1 MRVIDLYHESFEQ
14 KLRLLAEGYRKRYGE
29 LLKYSVE
36 DEIQRFKIYKEQLR
50 PYVVD
55 AVEYMKVIRENK
67 LSMLVESSQAL
78 MLDLDYGSYPFC
90 TATPC
95 SIGGCIQGL
104 ALNPFEIRNI
114 IGVVKAY
121 STRVGAGMFPTE
133 QGGDIGKMLQEIGG
147 EIVGY

>member
-1 MRVIDLYHESFEQ
+1 M
-14 KLRLLAEGYRKRYGE
+14 LADGYRKRYGE

-36 DEIQRFKIYKEQLR
+36 DEIQRLKVYKEQLR
-50 PYVVD
+50 PYIID
-55 AVEYMKVIRENK
+55 AVAYMRDIREHK

-78 MLDLDYGSYPFC
+78 MLDLDYGSYPFV
-90 TATPC
+90 TATQC

-104 ALNPFEIRNI
+104 ALNPFDIRNI

-121 STRVGAGMFPTE
+121 TTRVGSGVFPTE
-133 QGGDIGKMLQEIGG
+133 QGGDIGKTLQEIGG